1 MAGVNRGYAAPDDLG
16 ALRALL
22 DAQPGAV
29 ILAGG
34 QSLLP
39 SLRGKA
45 PPPLFVDVGRI
56 AALKAIAVEAGR
68 VRIGAGVTLA
78 ALARHPAAVGGIS
91 DAIGFVG
98 NVTIRNRATVG
109 GCLAWSDPRGEL
121 PLVLLA
127 LGGTVETDRR
137 EIAMANFVTGPFLT
151 ALEPGEVIVAATF
164 EAGRKFAFEEL
175 LVRNSTGRAVVA
187 VACERVREAM
197 RYTVSGLVDRPVRS
211 APLADDP
218 GAWLDDLLSRFPVL
232 ADASSP
238 AYRRRVLHALA
249 LRARARA

>member
-1 MAGVNRGYAAPDDLG
+1 MTRESGGYAAPNDLG
-16 ALRALL
+16 ALRAFL
-22 DAQPGAV
+22 DANPGAA

-45 PPPLFVDVGRI
+45 PPQFVDIGRI
-56 AALKAIAVEAGR
+56 AALKTIEVEGSR
-68 VRIGAGVTLA
+68 VRVGAGVTLA
-78 ALARHPAAVGGIS
+78 ALARHPAAAGGFAE
-91 DAIGFVG
+91 AIGFVG

-109 GCLAWSDPRGEL
+109 GSLAWADPRGEL
-121 PLVLLA
+121 PLILLA
-127 LGGTVETDRR
+127 LGGTVVTDRR
-137 EIAMANFVTGPFLT
+137 EVAMEDFIAGPFLT

-164 EAGRKFAFEEL
+164 EAGRNVAFEEL

-187 VACERVREAM
+187 VACERVGEAM

-211 APLADDP
+211 GPIPDDP
-218 GAWLDDLLSRFPVL
+218 GPWLDDLLVRFPTL

-238 AYRRRVLHALA
+238 AYRRRVLHAFA
-249 LRARARA
+249 LRARDRA

>member
-1 MAGVNRGYAAPDDLG
+1 MTESGGYAAPDDLG

-22 DAQPGAV
+22 DANPGAA

-39 SLRGKA
+39 SLRGHV
-45 PPPLFVDVGRI
+45 PPLFVDIGRI
-56 AALKAIAVEAGR
+56 AALKTIGIEDSR
-68 VRIGAGVTLA
+68 VRVGAGVTLA
-78 ALARHPAAVGGIS
+78 ALARHPVAAGGLA

-109 GCLAWSDPRGEL
+109 GCLAWADPRGEL

-127 LGGTVETDRR
+127 LGGTVVTDRR
-137 EIAMANFVTGPFLT
+137 EIAMEGFVAGPFRT
-151 ALEPGEVIVAATF
+151 VLEPGEVIVAATF
-164 EAGRKFAFEEL
+164 EAGRTFVFEEL
-175 LVRNSTGRAVVA
+175 LVRNSTGRAVAA
-187 VACERVREAM
+187 VACERVGEAM

-211 APLADDP
+211 GPIAGDP
-218 GAWLDDLLSRFPVL
+218 GPWLDGLPVRFPVL

-238 AYRRRVLHALA
+238 DYRRRVLHVLA
-249 LRARARA
+249 LRAGERA

>member
-1 MAGVNRGYAAPDDLG
+1 MAGESGGYAAPDDLG

-22 DAQPGAV
+22 DANPGAA

-45 PPPLFVDVGRI
+45 SPLFVDIGRI
-56 AALKAIAVEAGR
+56 AALKTIEIEDNRLR
-68 VRIGAGVTLA
+68 VGAGVTLA
-78 ALARHPAAVGGIS
+78 ALARHPATAGGFAE
-91 DAIGFVG
+91 AIGFVG

-109 GCLAWSDPRGEL
+109 GCLAWADPRGEL

-127 LGGTVETDRR
+127 LGGTVVTDRR
-137 EIAMANFVTGPFLT
+137 EIAMESFITGPSRT
-151 ALEPGEVIVAATF
+151 ALEPGEVIVAAAF
-164 EAGRKFAFEEL
+164 ETGRKFAVEEL

-187 VACERVREAM
+187 AACERVGDAM
-197 RYTVSGLVDRPVRS
+197 RYTISGLVDRPVRS
-211 APLADDP
+211 GPIAGDP
-218 GAWLDDLLSRFPVL
+218 GPWLDDLLLQFPVL

-238 AYRRRVLHALA
+238 DYRRRVVHALA
-249 LRARARA
+249 LRARERA

>member
-1 MAGVNRGYAAPDDLG
+1 MAGESGGYAAPGDLA
-16 ALRALL
+16 ALRAFL
-22 DAQPGAV
+22 DAHPGAV

-39 SLRGKA
+39 SLRGRA
-45 PPPLFVDVGRI
+45 PPLFVDIGRI
-56 AALKAIAVEAGR
+56 AALKAIEVEGKRAR
-68 VRIGAGVTLA
+68 VGAGVTLA
-78 ALARHPAAVGGIS
+78 ALARHPTVAGGFA

-109 GCLAWSDPRGEL
+109 GCLAWADPRGEL
-121 PLVLLA
+121 PLLLLA
-127 LGGTVETDRR
+127 LGGTVVTDRR
-137 EIAMANFVTGPFLT
+137 EVAMQDFITGPSCTVLK
-151 ALEPGEVIVAATF
+151 PGEVILAATF
-164 EAGRKFAFEEL
+164 ESGRKLVFEEL

-187 VACERVREAM
+187 VACERVGKAM

-211 APLADDP
+211 APMADDP
-218 GAWLDDLLSRFPVL
+218 DAWLGDLMQQFPVL

-249 LRARARA
+249 LRARERV